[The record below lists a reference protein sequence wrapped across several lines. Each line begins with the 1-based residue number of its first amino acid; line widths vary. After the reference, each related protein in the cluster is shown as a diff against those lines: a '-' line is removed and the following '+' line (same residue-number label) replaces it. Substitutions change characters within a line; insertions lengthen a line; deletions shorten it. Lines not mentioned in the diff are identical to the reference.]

1 MDSKGTFKLNDKR
14 ITNAWAMFDWA
25 NSAYALVI
33 VTAVFPIYFSAR
45 LPEEFE
51 YLGGVFKNDEMLAY
65 SISLG
70 YIIIAILLPLL
81 SGIADY
87 GGKRLHFMK
96 LFTWLGSLACISL
109 FWFEGID
116 TLWLGLL
123 GSILALIGFSG
134 GQIFY
139 NSFLPVIVTEDRF
152 DKLSAKGFS
161 FGYFGS
167 VLLLIVIL
175 AIITFHE
182 QIGLPDESYGP
193 RIGFVLVGLWWI
205 GWAQIPFNR
214 LPKNIQKGSDENLIL
229 KGFNE
234 IKDVFFALGKN
245 KNASLFLT
253 SFFFY
258 IAAVMTV
265 ISMASVFGIKELGF
279 ETAELI
285 QLILLLQ
292 IIGAAGAWL
301 FSRISKAYGNKF
313 SLVSIILIWAS
324 VCIASYF
331 VLTKGQFYIIAAI
344 VGLVMG
350 GVQSMSRSTYSKLIP
365 PDEGNTSSYF
375 SFFDVIEKTASSFG
389 LFAFGYISG
398 ITGSMRQS
406 ILSLI
411 AFLLIGLVLLLFVK
425 VKRATA

>member
-1 MDSKGTFKLNDKR
+1 MSAELKLNDKR
-14 ITNAWAMFDWA
+14 TINAWAMFDWA

-33 VTAVFPIYFSAR
+33 TTAVFPIYFSSQ
-45 LPEEFE
+45 LPDTVNF
-51 YLGGVFKNDEMLAY
+51 LGGSFKNDELLAY

-70 YIIIAILLPLL
+70 YIIIALLLPLL

-87 GGKRLHFMK
+87 GGKRLNFMK
-96 LFTWLGSLACISL
+96 MFTWLGALSCISL
-109 FWFEGID
+109 YWFVGEAF
-116 TLWLGLL
+116 LWLGML
-123 GSILALIGFSG
+123 GSVLALIGFSG

-152 DKLSAKGFS
+152 DKVSAKGFS
-161 FGYFGS
+161 YGYFGS

-175 AIITFHE
+175 AMITFYE
-182 QIGLPDESYGP
+182 QLGMADKGLAS
-193 RIGFVLVGLWWI
+193 RIGFVLVGLWWL
-205 GWAQIPFNR
+205 GWAQIPFSR
-214 LPKNIQKGSDENLIL
+214 LPRNKSKGSSENLVT
-229 KGFNE
+229 KGFKE
-234 IKDVFFALGKN
+234 IKDVFFALTKN
-245 KNASLFLT
+245 RNAALFLI

-265 ISMASVFGIKELGF
+265 ISMASVFGIKELSF

-301 FSRISKAYGNKF
+301 FSRISKKFGNKF
-313 SLVSIILIWAS
+313 SLVSIILIWTA
-324 VCIASYF
+324 VCVASYF
-331 VLTKGQFYIIAAI
+331 VMTKGQFYIIAAI

-375 SFFDVIEKTASSFG
+375 SFFDVIEKTASSVG
-389 LFAFGYISG
+389 LFSFGYISG
-398 ITGSMRQS
+398 ITGSMRES

-411 AFLLIGLVLLLFVK
+411 TFLFIGLILLLFVK
-425 VKRATA
+425 VKREKA